1 MFMNLVGPKETRRGR
16 GRPRKNVSMDGLGVF
31 KPEVNEIVAN
41 MKRKAG
47 MGVNKDIERG
57 IRKVSA
63 KTKRGFNK
71 TIVDSGIGKEIA
83 SALIDVGADVILP
96 AGTTALSMA
105 LGDPTGLSGAVVG
118 KVAGDQIQ
126 KAAEKKGY
134 GMAGYGMKGKALTT
148 QKKVMAEYF
157 KQMGLAE
164 KQAKALT
171 NKVFREGEQVLDRDE
186 VKISG
191 GKINLK
197 GVRKDLLK
205 GAKEIWR
212 EARPVLKFA
221 GETALDMAEP
231 FVESGIRTVAVS
243 YGVDP
248 EVADM
253 SAKMFTATAREKA
266 QQGLNKLSKKKSKNP
281 QEYVDRASSIIQDK
295 SSKYIAQAEKKGLEQ
310 VSKSGLS
317 DEAKQLAMDSV
328 RERAEKAQNIVD
340 LNVEKV
346 ESQIQNAITS
356 RRRRGVQDTNQ
367 DSTGG
372 MGILNRNDMSTLLS
386 YDSVAKQPFY
396 TRPNIPQGSIS
407 GISGGSL
414 YADTMQGSSFMGSSF
429 RNVSGTG
436 FEKAFKDVY
445 GFGDCSCGGMI
456 NGSSFR

>member
-1 MFMNLVGPKETRRGR
+1 MFMELTRPREKPR
-16 GRPRKNVSMDGLGVF
+16 GRPRKNVSMDGLGV
-31 KPEVNEIVAN
+31 KDVINPEVRKIVAN

-47 MGVNKDIERG
+47 MGIEKDIERG

-71 TIVDSGIGKEIA
+71 SIVDSGVGKEIA
-83 SALIDVGADVILP
+83 STLIDVGADVILP
-96 AGTTALSMA
+96 AGTTGLSM
-105 LGDPTGLSGAVVG
+105 LMGDPTGLSGAVVG
-118 KVAGDQIQ
+118 KIAGDQIQ

-134 GMAGYGMKGKALTT
+134 GMKGYGMKGKALTT

-164 KQAKALT
+164 KRAKALT

-191 GKINLK
+191 GKITLK

-253 SAKMFTATAREKA
+253 SAKIFTATAKEKA
-266 QQGLNKLSKKKSKNP
+266 QQGLNKLSKKQSKNP
-281 QEYVDRASSIIQDK
+281 QEYVDKASSIIQDK

-310 VSKSGLS
+310 VAKSGMS
-317 DEAKQLAMDSV
+317 DEAKQLAMDSI
-328 RERAEKAQNIVD
+328 RERAEKAQNVVD

-356 RRRRGVQDTNQ
+356 RRRRGIEDTNQ

-372 MGILNRNDMSTLLS
+372 MGLYSRNDMSTLLS
-386 YDSVAKQPFY
+386 ADSVAKQSFY

-414 YADTMQGSSFMGSSF
+414 YGDTMLGGSFRNISGSSF
-429 RNVSGTG
+429 RNVSGSG
-436 FEKAFKDVY
+436 LEKAFKTVY
-445 GFGDCSCGGMI
+445 GFGDCSCGG
-456 NGSSFR
+456 SFR

>member
-1 MFMNLVGPKETRRGR
+1 MMELTRPREPPRAR
-16 GRPRKNVSMDGLGVF
+16 GRPRKNVSMDGLGV
-31 KPEVNEIVAN
+31 KDGINPDVRKIVAN

-47 MGVNKDIERG
+47 MGVKEDMETLKRG
-57 IRKVSA
+57 VRKASA

-71 TIVDSGIGKEIA
+71 SIVDTGIGREIA
-83 SALIDVGADVILP
+83 STLIDVGADVLLP

-134 GMAGYGMKGKALTT
+134 GKCGYGLKGKALST
-148 QKKVMAEYF
+148 QKNVMAEYF
-157 KQMGLAE
+157 KQMGLAQ

-171 NKVFREGEQVLDRDE
+171 NKVFREGEQVLDREE

-191 GKINLK
+191 GKIKLK

-231 FVESGIRTVAVS
+231 FVESGIRTVAMS
-243 YGVDP
+243 YGADP
-248 EVADM
+248 ETADM
-253 SAKMFTATAREKA
+253 TAKIFTATAKEKA
-266 QQGLNKLSKKKSKNP
+266 QSGLNRISKKKSKNP
-281 QEYVDRASSIIQDK
+281 QEYVDKASSIIQDK

-310 VSKSGLS
+310 VAKSGMS
-317 DEAKQLAMDSV
+317 DEAKQLAMDKIK
-328 RERAEKAQNIVD
+328 ERAEKAQNVVD

-356 RRRRGVQDTNQ
+356 RRRAFQNTQQ

-372 MGILNRNDMSTLLS
+372 MGLYSRNDMSTLLS
-386 YDSVAKQPFY
+386 ADSVAKQPFY
-396 TRPNIPQGSIS
+396 VRPNIPQGQIS

-414 YADTMQGSSFMGSSF
+414 YGDTMLGSSF
-429 RNVSGTG
+429 RNIS
-436 FEKAFKDVY
+436 
-445 GFGDCSCGGMI
+445 
-456 NGSSFR
+456 GSSFRNISGSGNCMCGGSFR

>member
-1 MFMNLVGPKETRRGR
+1 MMELTRPREPPRAR
-16 GRPRKNVSMDGLGVF
+16 GRPRKNVSMDGLGV
-31 KPEVNEIVAN
+31 KDGINPDVRKIVAN

-47 MGVNKDIERG
+47 MGVKEDMETLKRG
-57 IRKVSA
+57 VRKASA

-71 TIVDSGIGKEIA
+71 SIVDTGIGREIA
-83 SALIDVGADVILP
+83 STLIDVGADVLLP

-134 GMAGYGMKGKALTT
+134 GKCGYGLKGKALST
-148 QKKVMAEYF
+148 QKNVMAEYF
-157 KQMGLAE
+157 KQMGLAQ

-171 NKVFREGEQVLDRDE
+171 NKVFREGEQVLDREE

-191 GKINLK
+191 GKIKLK

-231 FVESGIRTVAVS
+231 FVESGIRTVAMS
-243 YGVDP
+243 YGADP
-248 EVADM
+248 ETADM
-253 SAKMFTATAREKA
+253 TAKIFTATAKEKA
-266 QQGLNKLSKKKSKNP
+266 QSGLNRISKKKSKNP
-281 QEYVDRASSIIQDK
+281 QEYVDKASSIIQDK

-310 VSKSGLS
+310 VAKSGMS
-317 DEAKQLAMDSV
+317 DEAKQLAMDKIK
-328 RERAEKAQNIVD
+328 ERAEKAQNVVD

-356 RRRRGVQDTNQ
+356 RRRAFQNTQQ

-372 MGILNRNDMSTLLS
+372 MGLYSRNDMSTLLS
-386 YDSVAKQPFY
+386 ADSVAKQPFY
-396 TRPNIPQGSIS
+396 VRPNIPQGQIS

-414 YADTMQGSSFMGSSF
+414 YGDTMLGSSF
-429 RNVSGTG
+429 RNIS
-436 FEKAFKDVY
+436 
-445 GFGDCSCGGMI
+445 
-456 NGSSFR
+456 GSSFRNISGSGNCMCGSSFR